1 MDQLE
6 ILEDLRPPSRWCG
19 ERLYTRILPMTAPA
33 DGFRVD
39 LMDIEE
45 DPGPKLKLIEL
56 KVAEQ
61 PLVINK
67 I

>member
-1 MDQLE
+1 
-6 ILEDLRPPSRWCG
+6 
-19 ERLYTRILPMTAPA
+19 MTAPA

-67 I
+67 F